1 MKNKDVTLLLEKY
14 YNGETSEEEESILK
28 EYFRNENIPEIFR
41 EDQEIFAFY
50 SKKQT
55 IPEPSQGFDEHLITA
70 IDDEDYS
77 VRKRGMRKI
86 FITIA
91 GIAAGLLILT
101 GTWFFFMQNTGPKDT
116 FSDPEIAYTEAMK
129 VLHDVSYR
137 LNSGVSALEPVGKLH
152 EITERSLN
160 TINRSTEKIEKNIGT
175 LDQYIKVLENID
187 NLSKQ

>member
-50 SKKQT
+50 SKKQN
-55 IPEPSQGFDEHLITA
+55 IPEPSLGFDERLITA

-116 FSDPEIAYTEAMK
+116 FSDPEIAYIEAMK

-137 LNSGVSALEPVGKLH
+137 LNSGVRALEPVGKLH

>member
-50 SKKQT
+50 SKKHP
-55 IPEPSQGFDEHLITA
+55 IPEPSQGFDERLITA

-91 GIAAGLLILT
+91 GIAAGLLILA
-101 GTWFFFMQNTGPKDT
+101 GTWFFFMQNTGPEDT

-137 LNSGVSALEPVGKLH
+137 LNSGVRALEPVGKLH

-175 LDQYIKVLENID
+175 LDQYIKALENID
-187 NLSKQ
+187 NRSKQ

>member
-55 IPEPSQGFDEHLITA
+55 IPEPSQGFDERLITA

-77 VRKRGMRKI
+77 VRKRGMRKL

-116 FSDPEIAYTEAMK
+116 FSDPEIAYIEAMK

-137 LNSGVSALEPVGKLH
+137 LNSGVRALEPVGKLH
-152 EITERSLN
+152 EISERSLN